1 VAEPEPSEQ
10 DYLRQIELLAR
21 DVVDAAPGEALRHAL
36 TELGHA
42 LRYQHFEGDGCIER
56 DRPLLRLGGAAL
68 ITPDQ
73 NGYRTGCA
81 RLGVDARDEGWA
93 LWCTWDHKA
102 RAHTLVTTALATTQ
116 GLLENWAQ
124 GRDVHPAWPLRS
136 QVRSVVRH
144 WVGPMVDL
152 GDLCAG
158 EPAWDLAGAWLL
170 LPDGAIDRFYRGYA
184 PAADAATRRRA
195 RGLRARK
202 VPGLPAHRRQRRVH
216 GRPGGKATWGPP
228 AAAALHRLAATR
240 ARRSSLR

>member
-1 VAEPEPSEQ
+1 MA
-10 DYLRQIELLAR
+10 
-21 DVVDAAPGEALRHAL
+21 
-36 TELGHA
+36 
-42 LRYQHFEGDGCIER
+42 
-56 DRPLLRLGGAAL
+56 
-68 ITPDQ
+68 
-73 NGYRTGCA
+73 
-81 RLGVDARDEGWA
+81 
-93 LWCTWDHKA
+93 
-102 RAHTLVTTALATTQ
+102 TALATTQ
-116 GLLENWAQ
+116 GLLENWAP

-195 RGLRARK
+195 RGCAFGKSLACLLI
-202 VPGLPAHRRQRRVH
+202 GDNGVH
-216 GRPGGKATWGPP
+216 GRAGGKATWGPP

-240 ARRSSLR
+240 ARPSSLR